1 MTSDEHT
8 SPQTP
13 SEQPAS
19 RTMLGWLTLTLPA
32 AVLLTS
38 SAAALLYAAR
48 HDLDTAP
55 TALLLLAAAVMSLV
69 TWLILKLAQRLSSP
83 RHPD

>member
-1 MTSDEHT
+1 M
-8 SPQTP
+8 P
-13 SEQPAS
+13 
-19 RTMLGWLTLTLPA
+19 GWVTLTLPA
-32 AVLLTS
+32 AALLPS
-38 SAAALLYAAR
+38 SAVALFYAAR
-48 HDLDTAP
+48 HDLDTAS

>member
-1 MTSDEHT
+1 
-8 SPQTP
+8 
-13 SEQPAS
+13 
-19 RTMLGWLTLTLPA
+19 MLGWLTLTLPS

-38 SAAALLYAAR
+38 SAAALFYAAR

-55 TALLLLAAAVMSLV
+55 TALLLLPAAVMSLV

>member
-1 MTSDEHT
+1 
-8 SPQTP
+8 
-13 SEQPAS
+13 
-19 RTMLGWLTLTLPA
+19 MLDWLTLTLPA
-32 AVLLTS
+32 GALLPS
-38 SAAALLYAAR
+38 SAFALFYAAR